1 MSLLELHDINK
12 TYIGRK
18 VDSVVFRS
26 INLTIEEG
34 EYIGIYGRSGS
45 GKSTLLNM
53 IGLVDLPTSG
63 EITLEGK
70 KLRSLDDEQYAFI
83 RNKYVGYIFQDFK
96 LVEDMTVY
104 ENIEVPLL
112 FSKEKLPTTERNVR
126 ITNLLKDL
134 GLEGKGNAFPEELSG
149 GQKRRVAIARAL
161 VNKPKLLIADEP
173 TGNLDS
179 ASSEDVMRMITRIQK
194 ENRMTVIIA
203 THDNYIK
210 EFVNRIIHVEDNNLR
225 EG

>member
-112 FSKEKLPTTERNVR
+112 FPKKSYP
-126 ITNLLKDL
+126 LLR
-134 GLEGKGNAFPEELSG
+134 GMCA
-149 GQKRRVAIARAL
+149 
-161 VNKPKLLIADEP
+161 
-173 TGNLDS
+173 
-179 ASSEDVMRMITRIQK
+179 
-194 ENRMTVIIA
+194 
-203 THDNYIK
+203 
-210 EFVNRIIHVEDNNLR
+210 
-225 EG
+225 